1 MQNLKIY
8 KKSPVM
14 RNTAIF
20 AVFSMFYLHVLES
33 FVNGV
38 STFNLDSYFLFFNSH
53 RFLFATL
60 VLFCLSILSGRKFS
74 KYIYMIFIFQCIYF
88 AFGQYMIALDKFI
101 LILNFLFVILSYYF
115 YLFMNSDLG
124 EASNTPLANNGDMY
138 TGLTINSEISITC
151 NGEKYSATF
160 INWDQYTCFLKVD
173 NSIKNL
179 KNEIQVDWSFEGIN
193 YSNKAY
199 VVSGSKGFGV
209 GIRLLVQEKETGG
222 VFGWNE
228 FYDIIQSR
236 GYSPN
241 LTA

>member
-14 RNTAIF
+14 RNTAVF

-33 FVNGV
+33 FVKGV
-38 STFNLDSYFLFFNSH
+38 STFNQDSYFLFFNSH
-53 RFLFATL
+53 RFLFFTL

-74 KYIYMIFIFQCIYF
+74 KYIYTAFIFQCIYF
-88 AFGQYMIALDKFI
+88 AFEQYMIALDKFI

-124 EASNTPLANNGDMY
+124 EASNTPLASKDDMY
-138 TGLTINSEISITC
+138 TGLTIDSEICINCS
-151 NGEKYSATF
+151 GEKYNATF
-160 INWDQYTCFLKVD
+160 INWDQYTCFLKIEG
-173 NSIKNL
+173 SIKNL
-179 KNEIQVDWSFEGIN
+179 RNEVQVDWVFEGIK
-193 YSNKAY
+193 YSSRAF
-199 VVSGSKGFGV
+199 VVSGSPGFGV
-209 GIRLLVQEKETGG
+209 GLRLFEQENESSGI
-222 VFGWNE
+222 FGWTE